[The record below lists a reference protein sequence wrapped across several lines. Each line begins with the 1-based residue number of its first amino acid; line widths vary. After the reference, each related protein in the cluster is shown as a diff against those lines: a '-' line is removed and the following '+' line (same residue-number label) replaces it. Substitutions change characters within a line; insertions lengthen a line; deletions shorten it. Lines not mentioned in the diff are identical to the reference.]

1 MNEIL
6 LTMSR
11 QQYTKCFIN
20 TMKYMYRIYTSVN
33 TTAIQ
38 KQSGLKTESTKG
50 RCLHSRLDWSTC
62 TQSVQASMLICFVLI
77 KINIYSWIFNA
88 PNGSR
93 FKYSILWFI

>member
-11 QQYTKCFIN
+11 QQYAKCFIN

-50 RCLHSRLDWSTC
+50 RCLHSQLDWS
-62 TQSVQASMLICFVLI
+62 
-77 KINIYSWIFNA
+77 IYIYMKFSTLLKTNDLLKTNNKGITTK
-88 PNGSR
+88 S
-93 FKYSILWFI
+93 SS

>member
-11 QQYTKCFIN
+11 QQYAKCFIN
-20 TMKYMYRIYTSVN
+20 TMKYMYGIYTSVN

-62 TQSVQASMLICFVLI
+62 TQSVQASMLIH
-77 KINIYSWIFNA
+77 NITPPPTKVNTLRNKSVYIIITIIFH
-88 PNGSR
+88 
-93 FKYSILWFI
+93 L

>member
-11 QQYTKCFIN
+11 QQYAKCFIN

-33 TTAIQ
+33 ITAIQ

-62 TQSVQASMLICFVLI
+62 TQSVQASMLIH
-77 KINIYSWIFNA
+77 NITPPPTKVNTLRNKSVYIIITIIFH
-88 PNGSR
+88 
-93 FKYSILWFI
+93 L